1 MVIGALLAVEAPTP
15 APFSLRPRP
24 SRVTR
29 PESPALPRGRYW
41 CPCPPPPPASRFRA
55 CGSWSPV
62 CKGGMPRA
70 SVPAGRTL
78 DMAGAALTAGPALAQ
93 FLFPPDGLEVVVK
106 WELLGELPAEQP
118 GSLRAEV
125 PWILGATD
133 LLRLALSRPA
143 FAELMSRPVPGPP
156 ETQAQGRW
164 SGLVSAAR
172 RRSSWPIA

>member
-1 MVIGALLAVEAPTP
+1 MLSRLQRLRLSRSVPDRRELPDQNRQHFLGAGTGA
-15 APFSLRPRP
+15 
-24 SRVTR
+24 
-29 PESPALPRGRYW
+29 PALHRLQPRGSA
-41 CPCPPPPPASRFRA
+41 PAAPGHKHAREE
-55 CGSWSPV
+55 C
-62 CKGGMPRA
+62 PRA